1 MAMGSQRQ
9 IDLLMKIMLISF
21 KPHCV
26 QYKRTR
32 NSRNAGKRPSIP
44 GLFGNNSASPGVS
57 PLEEGSDVGSIGVK
71 AYTYRGAAIQT
82 SACQSGKRASEV
94 LRWETERRPRF
105 EDIALPHIDALY
117 RTARRLTGNTQSAED
132 LVQETYLRAYDA
144 FAQFDGRYVR
154 AWLFTIMRH
163 TFISE
168 LRRTS
173 RTQLVEMETDDAG
186 EEDWGGVAASSVED
200 ELLVDILPEELETAL
215 AALPGPWRL
224 ALVLADVEE
233 LSYEE
238 IAQVMECPIGT
249 VMSRLYRARRRLAA
263 LLMEARTSREGK
275 HE

>member
-1 MAMGSQRQ
+1 M
-9 IDLLMKIMLISF
+9 
-21 KPHCV
+21 
-26 QYKRTR
+26 
-32 NSRNAGKRPSIP
+32 
-44 GLFGNNSASPGVS
+44 
-57 PLEEGSDVGSIGVK
+57 
-71 AYTYRGAAIQT
+71 
-82 SACQSGKRASEV
+82 